1 MRGNKLTEN
10 FSELGNWGALTL
22 WIGAAS
28 CHPLRSC
35 TDSPGPPHR
44 NAYIPAARAHRSQ
57 ERVTTFAF
65 MYALTVISC
74 HCCILATKYWPQN
87 TCNKIL
93 ATKYWPQITGC
104 KILATKYWQQNYW
117 PQNTCHKILATK
129 YWPQNTGHKILA
141 VALHCASLHCDSVC
155 QALTSYWP
163 RGSADWLL
171 ASNWLPPVAGPLPRL
186 LWGGQPY

>member
-1 MRGNKLTEN
+1 MTEN

-22 WIGAAS
+22 GIGAAS

-44 NAYIPAARAHRSQ
+44 NAYIPAARAHCSQ

-65 MYALTVISC
+65 IYALTVILC

-87 TCNKIL
+87 TGHKIL
-93 ATKYWPQITGC
+93 ATKYWPQITGY

-117 PQNTCHKILATK
+117 PQNTGHKILATK
-129 YWPQNTGHKILA
+129 YWPQNTGRGTTLCFTALA
-141 VALHCASLHCDSVC
+141 LCLPGPCVASQDDRLGQWAEGMHDFL
-155 QALTSYWP
+155 WP
-163 RGSADWLL
+163 KKWSKL
-171 ASNWLPPVAGPLPRL
+171 
-186 LWGGQPY
+186 